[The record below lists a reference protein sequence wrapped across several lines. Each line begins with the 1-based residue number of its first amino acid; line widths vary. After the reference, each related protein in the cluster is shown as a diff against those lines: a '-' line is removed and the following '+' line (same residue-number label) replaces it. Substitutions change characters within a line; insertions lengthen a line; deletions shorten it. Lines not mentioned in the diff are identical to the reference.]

1 MNDFN
6 WIVYDLKTKQSKKHT
21 MDIPLVTDE
30 FGLGE
35 FTELK
40 DGLIY
45 TANRLDNGV
54 LQRSCHRSGI
64 RPYLV

>member
-1 MNDFN
+1 
-6 WIVYDLKTKQSKKHT
+6 

-35 FTELK
+35 YTELK

-45 TANRLDNGV
+45 TANRLDDGV
-54 LQRSCHRSGI
+54 FNV
-64 RPYLV
+64 LVIDPISDRVLYEGNIKDKLKRDRNVR